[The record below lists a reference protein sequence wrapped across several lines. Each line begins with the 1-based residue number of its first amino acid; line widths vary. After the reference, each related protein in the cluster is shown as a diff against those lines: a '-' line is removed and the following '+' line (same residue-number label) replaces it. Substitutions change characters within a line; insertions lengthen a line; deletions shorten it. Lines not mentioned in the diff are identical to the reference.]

1 MDYHVGIDLGTTY
14 SCLAY
19 TDEAGNVR
27 VMRNGEGDE
36 TTPSAILFTSET
48 DYSVGK
54 IAKGQ
59 ALLYPEGY
67 VDFVKRRMGTDY
79 TWDIEGQQWNPQALS
94 SLILKKLIN
103 DFEAEQGVELKKA
116 VVTVPAYFGASERQA
131 TVEAGKLAG
140 LEEVTIINEPVA
152 ASISYGIAKGA
163 TKQNVLV
170 YDLGGGT
177 FDVTILSIED
187 NKFVTR
193 GVGGDKYLGGKD
205 WDEKLTE
212 LIINKILEND
222 SVSMDEE
229 ELQCDPQIRTN
240 LNLTSEDMKKSL
252 TSMKVVRQAIQAGA
266 HVIPVE
272 ISLEEFEECTSGL
285 LNRTIDL
292 MKETL
297 EHSGMTANDIDML
310 VLVGGSSR
318 MPQVR
323 KAVEAA
329 FPGMN
334 IQLFDPD
341 QAVAK
346 GASIFSSMGLS
357 ASQQEELEEA
367 EAKGDQSRA
376 KEIASN
382 KIVIK
387 TSLSKTFG
395 LRVAVD
401 DTGSVMAIS
410 NIIYRNATLPAEDTK
425 VYHPLVDG
433 QTGLN
438 LEIYENSTYQ
448 ADPDSDMTSEEMSV
462 KVGEFNVQFPGPAKR
477 SDDLYVTYRAT
488 EEGILYATLRC
499 YGREDTFSLDIT
511 SAMTEE
517 EMEEMKDRLSTLVRL

>member
-205 WDEKLTE
+205 WDEKLT
-212 LIINKILEND
+212 KI
-222 SVSMDEE
+222 
-229 ELQCDPQIRTN
+229 
-240 LNLTSEDMKKSL
+240 
-252 TSMKVVRQAIQAGA
+252 
-266 HVIPVE
+266 
-272 ISLEEFEECTSGL
+272 
-285 LNRTIDL
+285 
-292 MKETL
+292 
-297 EHSGMTANDIDML
+297 
-310 VLVGGSSR
+310 
-318 MPQVR
+318 
-323 KAVEAA
+323 
-329 FPGMN
+329 
-334 IQLFDPD
+334 
-341 QAVAK
+341 
-346 GASIFSSMGLS
+346 
-357 ASQQEELEEA
+357 
-367 EAKGDQSRA
+367 
-376 KEIASN
+376 
-382 KIVIK
+382 
-387 TSLSKTFG
+387 
-395 LRVAVD
+395 
-401 DTGSVMAIS
+401 
-410 NIIYRNATLPAEDTK
+410 
-425 VYHPLVDG
+425 
-433 QTGLN
+433 
-438 LEIYENSTYQ
+438 
-448 ADPDSDMTSEEMSV
+448 
-462 KVGEFNVQFPGPAKR
+462 
-477 SDDLYVTYRAT
+477 
-488 EEGILYATLRC
+488 
-499 YGREDTFSLDIT
+499 
-511 SAMTEE
+511 
-517 EMEEMKDRLSTLVRL
+517 